1 MHFRTFF
8 LTLLF
13 VFFGQPHAFASD
25 YFIISSNEQKP
36 QTSTFLMQIFVSS
49 LEDELSQTG
58 FNVVQKRA
66 QVFDD
71 TKALKIIPSLQN
83 MDDGKVLPNIELL
96 ELASGRKILSI
107 RSKDLLDTNTSKAE
121 YILEAENV
129 ASVLVRQ
136 AIHRLYSQNWANIND
151 ENFLW
156 ETEASKFKLRFFS
169 FDSCYLNYVADVIE
183 TEFPG
188 TISLSLSRNS
198 KNVGHFLLITK
209 AKTRFLTKWLSTL
222 FKEEG
227 LSLQKDYRIE
237 VNQRFIDVRL
247 KPNSLTYSSFC

>member
-1 MHFRTFF
+1 MNFRTLF
-8 LTLLF
+8 LTLMIFL
-13 VFFGQPHAFASD
+13 FGQPYAFASD
-25 YFIISSNEQKP
+25 YFIVSSNEQKP
-36 QTSTFLMQIFVSS
+36 QKSTFLMQVFVSS
-49 LEDELSQTG
+49 LEDELLQTG
-58 FNVVQKRA
+58 FNIVQKRA
-66 QVFDD
+66 QVVDA

-83 MDDGKVLPNIELL
+83 MDDGKVLPTIELF
-96 ELASGRKILSI
+96 ELASDRKILSI
-107 RSKDLLDTNTSKAE
+107 RSKDFLDTNTSKAE
-121 YILEAENV
+121 SMLGAENT
-129 ASVLVRQ
+129 AAVLVRQ
-136 AIHRLYSQNWANIND
+136 AVHRLYSQNWANIND

-183 TEFPG
+183 SEFPG
-188 TISLSLSRNS
+188 TISLSLSKNS
-198 KNVGHFLLITK
+198 KNVEHFILITK
-209 AKTRFLTKWLSTL
+209 AKTRFLKKWLSTL